1 MGKTLI
7 IGIIIATYNRLNLL
21 NKLFHQIN
29 KLNIPINVKLKII
42 LVEDG
47 NLDYTKEGMELDSN
61 LITKIKGNGNWWW
74 TKCMN
79 EGFKKAIEFGYEFV
93 LILNDDIEIQPN
105 YLKTLL
111 DDYSTL
117 PPNSILG
124 SSSISINKPHQIESA
139 GTKQFI
145 KWRLKFVPY
154 FKGFKPINENFRGI
168 HKSWTLSGRGTLIP
182 VSIFNQIGFYDEK
195 LVQYGSDDEFCIRA
209 NLNKI
214 PVYISWN
221 AHIYNNTNL
230 TSKGSVFKKEGLLN
244 LLKSFFNK
252 YSVNSLYK
260 HAYLYNK
267 YGYKLLLPLHLLIV
281 ITGTIKAYYFN
292 YRK

>member
-1 MGKTLI
+1 MKFAIVISTHNRISHLEKVIDLI
-7 IGIIIATYNRLNLL
+7 QLNQNLIRTKFRIIIVNDGSSDQTG
-21 NKLFHQIN
+21 
-29 KLNIPINVKLKII
+29 VII
-42 LVEDG
+42 KSKYSEIELV
-47 NLDYTKEGMELDSN
+47 N
-61 LITKIKGNGNWWW
+61 GNGNWWW

-79 EGFKKAIEFGYEFV
+79 EGFKKAIELGYDHV
-93 LILNDDIEIQPN
+93 LILNDDVEIRPN
-105 YLKTLL
+105 YLTTLL
-111 DDYSTL
+111 NDYASL

-124 SSSISINKPHQIESA
+124 SASVSMNKPHKIESA

-145 KWRLKFVPY
+145 KWRFKFIPY
-154 FKGFKPINENFRGI
+154 FKGFKLLEENFTGI

-182 VSIFNQIGFYDEK
+182 VSVFNKIGFYDEK

-221 AHIYNNTNL
+221 AHIYNNTLL
-230 TSKGSVFKKEGLLN
+230 TSKGSAFKKEGLPT

-260 HAYLYNK
+260 QAYLFMK
-267 YGYKLLLPLHLLIV
+267 YSYKPLLPLYLLIV
-281 ITGTIKAYYFN
+281 IMGTIKAYYFN

>member
-1 MGKTLI
+1 MT
-7 IGIIIATYNRLNLL
+7 IGIIISTFNRLRSLEKTLFTISNL
-21 NKLFHQIN
+21 NF
-29 KLNIPINVKLKII
+29 PDNVKANII
-42 LVEDG
+42 LIDSGSKDG
-47 NLDYTKEGMELDSN
+47 TSEQICQNFNQIFL
-61 LITKIKGNGNWWW
+61 IKGNSSWWW

-79 EGFKKAIEFGYEFV
+79 EGFKKAIELGYEYV
-93 LILNDDIEIQPN
+93 LILNDDIEIQPD

-111 DDYSTL
+111 NDYSTL
-117 PPNSILG
+117 PSNSILG
-124 SSSISINKPHQIESA
+124 SASISINKPHQIESA

-154 FKGFKPINENFRGI
+154 FKGFKPMNENFRGI

-182 VSIFNQIGFYDEK
+182 VSIFNQIGLYDEK

-209 NLNKI
+209 NLNNI

-221 AHIYNNTNL
+221 ALIYNNTQL
-230 TSKGSVFKKEGLLN
+230 TSKGSAFKKEGLPT
-244 LLKSFFNK
+244 LLKSFYNK

-260 HAYLYNK
+260 QAYLYIK
-267 YGYKLLLPLHLLIV
+267 YGYKLLLPLYLIIV

>member
-1 MGKTLI
+1 MNI
-7 IGIIIATYNRLNLL
+7 AIIISTFNRLSSLENTLL
-21 NKLFHQIN
+21 KLS
-29 KLNIPINVKLKII
+29 KLNLPTEVVTNIFLIDSGSKDGTSEYIQKHFKQIF
-42 LVEDG
+42 LV
-47 NLDYTKEGMELDSN
+47 
-61 LITKIKGNGNWWW
+61 NGAYNWWW

-79 EGFKKAIEFGYEFV
+79 EGFKKAIELSYDFV
-93 LILNDDIEIQPN
+93 LILNDDIEIQPD
-105 YLKTLL
+105 YLTTLL
-111 DDYSTL
+111 NDYATL

-124 SSSISINKPHQIESA
+124 SASVSINKPHQIESA
-139 GTKQFI
+139 GTKEFI

-154 FKGFKPINENFRGI
+154 FKGFKPMNENFRGI

-182 VSIFNQIGFYDEK
+182 VSIFNQIGLYDEK

-209 NLNKI
+209 NLNNI

-221 AHIYNNTNL
+221 ALIYNNTQL
-230 TSKGSVFKKEGLLN
+230 TSKGSAFKKEGLPT

-260 HAYLYNK
+260 HLYLYNK
-267 YGYKLLLPLHLLIV
+267 YGYKLLLPLYLLIV

>member
-1 MGKTLI
+1 MT
-7 IGIIIATYNRLNLL
+7 IGIIISTFNRLRSLEKTLFTISNL
-21 NKLFHQIN
+21 NF
-29 KLNIPINVKLKII
+29 PDNVKANII
-42 LVEDG
+42 LIDSGSKDG
-47 NLDYTKEGMELDSN
+47 TSEQICQNFNQIFL
-61 LITKIKGNGNWWW
+61 IKGNSSWWW

-79 EGFKKAIEFGYEFV
+79 EGFKKAIELGYEYV

-105 YLKTLL
+105 YLTTLL
-111 DDYSTL
+111 NDYALL

-124 SSSISINKPHQIESA
+124 SASVSINKPHKIESA
-139 GTKQFI
+139 GTKEFI

-154 FKGFKPINENFRGI
+154 FKGFKPMNENFRGI

-182 VSIFNQIGFYDEK
+182 VSIFNQIGLYDEK

-209 NLNKI
+209 NLNNI

-221 AHIYNNTNL
+221 ALIYNNTQL
-230 TSKGSVFKKEGLLN
+230 TSKGSAFKKEGLPT
-244 LLKSFFNK
+244 LLKSFYNK

-260 HAYLYNK
+260 HVYLYNK
-267 YGYKLLLPLHLLIV
+267 YGYKLLLPLYLLIV
-281 ITGTIKAYYFN
+281 ISGTIKAYYFN

>member
-1 MGKTLI
+1 MNQIDQLI
-7 IGIIIATYNRLNLL
+7 IPA
-21 NKLFHQIN
+21 
-29 KLNIPINVKLKII
+29 NVKLNRIVIDDAAIGHSSKTFINHFP
-42 LVEDG
+42 LVK
-47 NLDYTKEGMELDSN
+47 L
-61 LITKIKGNGNWWW
+61 IKGNGTWWW

-79 EGFKKAIEFGYEFV
+79 EGFKKAIEFGYDFV
-93 LILNDDIEIQPN
+93 LILNDDVEIPPN
-105 YLKTLL
+105 YLTTLL
-111 DDYSTL
+111 SDYATL

-124 SSSISINKPHQIESA
+124 SASLSINKPHKIESA

-145 KWRLKFVPY
+145 KWRLKFIPY
-154 FKGFKPINENFRGI
+154 FKGFKPLDESFTGI

-182 VSIFNQIGFYDEK
+182 VSIFDQIGFYDEK

-209 NLNKI
+209 NLNNI

-221 AHIYNNTNL
+221 AHVYNNTYL
-230 TSKGSVFKKEGLLN
+230 TSEGTVFKKEGLPT

-260 HAYLYNK
+260 QAYLYIK
-267 YGYKLLLPLHLLIV
+267 YGYKLLLPLYLIIV